1 MRKGWIM
8 SLIGGRARTPL
19 NTPPAEVPSPENA
32 ARAAAGKIRLDHL
45 VSTAERTVAASQQ
58 LFAAQAAKE
67 LRRF

>member
-1 MRKGWIM
+1 M

-32 ARAAAGKIRLDHL
+32 ARAEAGKVRLDHL
-45 VSTAERTVAASQQ
+45 VNRAERTVAASQQ
-58 LFAAQAAKE
+58 LFATRVAEE

>member
-1 MRKGWIM
+1 M

-32 ARAAAGKIRLDHL
+32 ARADAGKIRLDHL
-45 VSTAERTVAASQQ
+45 VNRAERTVAASQE
-58 LFAAQAAKE
+58 LFSAQVARE